1 MEQIYLAFVDTPGFF
16 ASIIRRV
23 IGIPYVHVVL
33 SMDADLREAYSVGRR
48 NPAVPLI
55 AGFEKEN
62 TLEIEAVF
70 PHAKYKVLLFVNWKQ
85 ENIRI
90 TRESVADRGAGIRL
104 EKKEQKKSIARQ
116 LLQCYK
122 QRKRYHYCI
131 IGLPF
136 ILFQIPFYQKNHYTC
151 SSFVTNILEQNG
163 ISLFQKHF
171 SLVTPRDFYEL
182 EQTETIFEG
191 SLHDFNRKV
200 YLMIGAAYES

>member
-70 PHAKYKVLLFVNWKQ
+70 PHAKYKVVRMQ
-85 ENIRI
+85 C
-90 TRESVADRGAGIRL
+90 TA
-104 EKKEQKKSIARQ
+104 EQKKSIARQ

-136 ILFQIPFYQKNHYTC
+136 ILFQIPFLSEESLYLFFFCDEYPGAEWHFAFPEAFLACDTKGFLRTGTDRNH
-151 SSFVTNILEQNG
+151 FRR
-163 ISLFQKHF
+163 IS
-171 SLVTPRDFYEL
+171 
-182 EQTETIFEG
+182 
-191 SLHDFNRKV
+191 
-200 YLMIGAAYES
+200 A

>member
-70 PHAKYKVLLFVNWKQ
+70 PHAKYKVVRMQCTAEHKKVLQDSFCSAINKESDITTVLSDCLSSCFRYRFIRRIIIPVLL
-85 ENIRI
+85 
-90 TRESVADRGAGIRL
+90 L
-104 EKKEQKKSIARQ
+104 
-116 LLQCYK
+116 
-122 QRKRYHYCI
+122 
-131 IGLPF
+131 
-136 ILFQIPFYQKNHYTC
+136 
-151 SSFVTNILEQNG
+151 
-163 ISLFQKHF
+163 
-171 SLVTPRDFYEL
+171 
-182 EQTETIFEG
+182 
-191 SLHDFNRKV
+191 
-200 YLMIGAAYES
+200 

>member
-70 PHAKYKVLLFVNWKQ
+70 PHAKYKVVRMQ
-85 ENIRI
+85 C
-90 TRESVADRGAGIRL
+90 TA
-104 EKKEQKKSIARQ
+104 EQKKSIARQ

-122 QRKRYHYCI
+122 LYYRTAFHPVSDTVLSEESLY
-131 IGLPF
+131 
-136 ILFQIPFYQKNHYTC
+136 LFFFCDEYPGAEWHFAFPEAFLACDTKGFLRTGTDRNH
-151 SSFVTNILEQNG
+151 FRR
-163 ISLFQKHF
+163 IS
-171 SLVTPRDFYEL
+171 
-182 EQTETIFEG
+182 
-191 SLHDFNRKV
+191 
-200 YLMIGAAYES
+200 A

>member
-1 MEQIYLAFVDTPGFF
+1 
-16 ASIIRRV
+16 
-23 IGIPYVHVVL
+23 
-33 SMDADLREAYSVGRR
+33 MDADLREAYSVGRR

-70 PHAKYKVLLFVNWKQ
+70 PHAKYKVVRMQ
-85 ENIRI
+85 C
-90 TRESVADRGAGIRL
+90 TA
-104 EKKEQKKSIARQ
+104 EQKKSIARQ

-122 QRKRYHYCI
+122 QRKAISLLYYRTAFHPVPDTVLSEESLY
-131 IGLPF
+131 L
-136 ILFQIPFYQKNHYTC
+136 

>member
-70 PHAKYKVLLFVNWKQ
+70 PHAKYKAVRMQ
-85 ENIRI
+85 C
-90 TRESVADRGAGIRL
+90 TA
-104 EKKEQKKSIARQ
+104 EQKKSIARQ

>member
-70 PHAKYKVLLFVNWKQ
+70 PHAKYKVVRMQ
-85 ENIRI
+85 C
-90 TRESVADRGAGIRL
+90 TA
-104 EKKEQKKSIARQ
+104 EQKKVLQDSFCSAINKESDITTVLSDCLSSCFRYRFIRRIIIHV
-116 LLQCYK
+116 LL
-122 QRKRYHYCI
+122 
-131 IGLPF
+131 L
-136 ILFQIPFYQKNHYTC
+136 
-151 SSFVTNILEQNG
+151 
-163 ISLFQKHF
+163 
-171 SLVTPRDFYEL
+171 
-182 EQTETIFEG
+182 
-191 SLHDFNRKV
+191 
-200 YLMIGAAYES
+200 

>member
-1 MEQIYLAFVDTPGFF
+1 MQCT
-16 ASIIRRV
+16 
-23 IGIPYVHVVL
+23 
-33 SMDADLREAYSVGRR
+33 
-48 NPAVPLI
+48 
-55 AGFEKEN
+55 
-62 TLEIEAVF
+62 
-70 PHAKYKVLLFVNWKQ
+70 Q
-85 ENIRI
+85 
-90 TRESVADRGAGIRL
+90 
-104 EKKEQKKSIARQ
+104 EQKKSIARQ